1 MGARAARAATV
12 LSALALAACGGS
24 GHTAAKGPPAV
35 RVCTAAASAAGRAL
49 GSRVKFSITDKDP
62 VNIECALS
70 GSGVK
75 LAVTAQASSQ
85 AYTAWNI
92 ATTHFEQAFGA
103 FGHTQ
108 HPQTFPGLGTVAQ
121 WFPAQQ
127 QFLTTNGTPSR
138 GGTFVTI
145 AVTHWASPA
154 TSRVSVARA
163 VAQRVLAV
171 APRGPNP
178 GAPPS

>member
-1 MGARAARAATV
+1 
-12 LSALALAACGGS
+12 
-24 GHTAAKGPPAV
+24 
-35 RVCTAAASAAGRAL
+35 
-49 GSRVKFSITDKDP
+49 
-62 VNIECALS
+62 
-70 GSGVK
+70 VK
-75 LAVTAQASSQ
+75 LAITAQASSQ
-85 AYTAWNI
+85 AYYAWNV

-108 HPQTFPGLGTVAQ
+108 HPQAVPGLGTVAQ

-127 QFLTTNGTPSR
+127 QLLTTNGTQSR
-138 GGTFVTI
+138 GGTFITI
-145 AVTHWASPA
+145 AVTHWASPDR
-154 TSRVSVARA
+154 SRVSVARA

>member
-1 MGARAARAATV
+1 MGAR
-12 LSALALAACGGS
+12 SAGLTTALVGLALAACGS
-24 GHTAAKGPPAV
+24 SHPAAKGPPAV
-35 RVCTAAASAAGRAL
+35 RVCTAGATAASRAL
-49 GSRVKFSITDKDP
+49 GSRVIFSVTDKDP
-62 VNIECALS
+62 ANIQCALS

-75 LAVTAQASSQ
+75 LAITAQASSQ
-85 AYTAWNI
+85 AYYAWNV

-108 HPQTFPGLGTVAQ
+108 HPQDVPGLGTVAQ

-127 QFLTTNGTPSR
+127 QLLTTNGTQSR
-138 GGTFVTI
+138 GGTFITI

-154 TSRVSVARA
+154 RSRVSVARA
-163 VAQRVLAV
+163 VAQRVLAI